1 MARIPL
7 MSCRRYAV
15 VAPMTTG
22 LAAKAGKFPIACAG
36 RAMADWRRWGGRVV
50 RAGFLRAGVMV
61 IAASL
66 LGACATG
73 DAALT
78 TAATPAAGPPPP
90 SPGDWKFERRA
101 DRVAGNAVTTAYLLV
116 RSKNARTASRRPALI
131 QFASLQLMCFKS
143 EPIVRLHF
151 NYRVGANR
159 SAAVA
164 YRFDEKPGR
173 DLKARFLADFQTI
186 VIENKAEVMAFVEE
200 LAASSTLFMRV
211 DSLIVG
217 PTSAEFRVQGA
228 PAAIEAAFAE
238 CPLPA
243 ASRKRAGA

>member
-1 MARIPL
+1 MR
-7 MSCRRYAV
+7 
-15 VAPMTTG
+15 TG
-22 LAAKAGKFPIACAG
+22 L
-36 RAMADWRRWGGRVV
+36 M
-50 RAGFLRAGVMV
+50 RAGVMV

-73 DAALT
+73 DASLT
-78 TAATPAAGPPPP
+78 SAAAPAAAPPP

-101 DRVAGNAVTTAYLLV
+101 DRVAGGPTTTAYLLV
-116 RSKNARTASRRPALI
+116 RSKNARNASRRPALI
-131 QFASLQLMCFKS
+131 QFASLQLMCFKN

-173 DLKARFLADFQTI
+173 DVKARFLPDFQTI
-186 VIENKAEVMAFVEE
+186 VIENKTDVAAFVDE
-200 LAASSTLFMRV
+200 LAASNTLFMRV

-217 PTSAEFRVQGA
+217 STSAEFRVQGA
-228 PAAIEAAFAE
+228 PAAIEAAFAD
-238 CPLPA
+238 CPLP
-243 ASRKRAGA
+243 SRKRAGA